1 MDRWDVLLA
10 AFATYVAI
18 VSLVRLMANRHN
30 EVLAKIRDELAK
42 QRGRSK
48 ANDDSHDQKAA

>member
-1 MDRWDVLLA
+1 MDRWDILLA

-18 VSLVRLMANRHN
+18 VSLVRLMANRRN

-42 QRGRSK
+42 QRGRPK
-48 ANDDSHDQKAA
+48 QGDDHDQKAA